1 MFINCFSTKNH
12 QNVYLGEDERD
23 ELVEEL
29 ELASLRFLLLFL
41 SELPLDEL
49 VLLDLFIFILRLVF
63 STLEAIS
70 MGSLSTSIFW
80 GATGA

>member
-1 MFINCFSTKNH
+1 MGLAED
-12 QNVYLGEDERD
+12 LGEDERD

>member
-1 MFINCFSTKNH
+1 MFINCFSTKNR